1 MAKKSIGGLDA
12 SGLKM
17 YVFVK
22 NPNKTQ
28 GQNFSSCSEL
38 TIRHMLFQ

>member
-1 MAKKSIGGLDA
+1 MGKKALVELNA